1 MWGLGFLTL
10 TRWPEL
16 FPSFRGE
23 CPETPGISQPWT
35 NHECGTSSIPNAKPF
50 CHAPSMLAGSGLSQS
65 TLVPSLQPQLPSL
78 QPRVPSLQLWVP
90 SLQPWVPSLQP
101 RVPSLAAPSWCLLPA
116 HRLGPVLTASSS
128 MLTLPVTG
136 ANVPSESVSV
146 NKAAP
151 SSQDGE
157 RGRLSIVRTVHCLV
171 SARSSHLPHQ
181 SCGVSDTYRQDG

>member
-1 MWGLGFLTL
+1 MWGLGLLTL

-35 NHECGTSSIPNAKPF
+35 NHECGTPSVPNAKPF
-50 CHAPSMLAGSGLSQS
+50 CHAPSMLAGSGLSRS
-65 TLVPSLQPQLPSL
+65 TL
-78 QPRVPSLQLWVP
+78 
-90 SLQPWVPSLQP
+90 VPSLQP

-116 HRLGPVLTASSS
+116 HRLKPVLTASSP
-128 MLTLPVTG
+128 MLTPPVNG

-157 RGRLSIVRTVHCLV
+157 RGRLSILRTVHCLV